1 MTSKYAFNIL
11 QMQKVIKLTLP
22 NTHFMNMNYTSPNIE
37 IIEVAIESGF
47 ALSEGVTEDVTIEDG
62 DW

>member
-1 MTSKYAFNIL
+1 
-11 QMQKVIKLTLP
+11 
-22 NTHFMNMNYTSPNIE
+22 MNMNYTSPNIE